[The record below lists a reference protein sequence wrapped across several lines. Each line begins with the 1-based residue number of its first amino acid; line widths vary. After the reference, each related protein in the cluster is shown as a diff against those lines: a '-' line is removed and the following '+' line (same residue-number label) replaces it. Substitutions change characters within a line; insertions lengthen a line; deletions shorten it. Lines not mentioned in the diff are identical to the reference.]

1 MIFIE
6 NKYTTIYYTIVNRA
20 KLRNLEGYCEKH
32 HIIPKSLGGSN
43 AKDNLVKL
51 TAKEHFI
58 CHLLLTRM
66 TISVS
71 KSKMV
76 QALCMMM
83 DMHSGNQSR
92 YIPSSTLYEQARKHR
107 AKLMSIQN
115 AGAGNPMYGKT
126 VTEGTRKKLRE
137 AAKLKTKPSK
147 ELVEKRRQTLLSK
160 NYKHSIETRQKM
172 KESAKLRE
180 VGTCKFCGITCI
192 TSLLKRWHNNNCKL
206 NYSCNTF
213 QHGPTTYLPS
223 S

>member
-6 NKYTTIYYTIVNRA
+6 NKYTTIYYNIVNRA
-20 KLRNLEGYCEKH
+20 KLRNLDGYCEKH

-92 YIPSSTLYEQARKHR
+92 YIPSSTLYERARKYR
-107 AKLMSIQN
+107 AELMSLN
-115 AGAGNPMYGKT
+115 TGTKNPMFGKKHSET
-126 VTEGTRKKLRE
+126 TRAKLRE
-137 AAKLKTKPSK
+137 AAKYKPKQS
-147 ELVEKRRQTLLSK
+147 
-160 NYKHSIETRQKM
+160 
-172 KESAKLRE
+172 RE
-180 VGTCKFCGITCI
+180 VIEKVRQLNLGQKRSDETKQRLSLAWKHKAKFKCVHCGLVCAAHTHN
-192 TSLLKRWHNNNCKL
+192 RWHGNNCKVMRDL
-206 NYSCNTF
+206 DNKILHDS
-213 QHGPTTYLPS
+213 TTDLPS

>member
-6 NKYTTIYYTIVNRA
+6 NKYTTIYYNIVNRA

-32 HIIPKSLGGSN
+32 HIIPKSLGGSDV
-43 AKDNLVKL
+43 KDNLVKL

-92 YIPSSTLYEQARKHR
+92 YIPSSTLYERARKYH
-107 AKLMSIQN
+107 AEIMSLRN
-115 AGAGNPMYGKT
+115 TGANNPMYGKV
-126 VTEGTRKKLRE
+126 VTEETRARLRA
-137 AAKLKTKPSK
+137 AAKLKTKPSR
-147 ELVEKRRQTLLSK
+147 ELVEKRANSLRGFKQSDETKKNLSEAWK
-160 NYKHSIETRQKM
+160 KK
-172 KESAKLRE
+172 AKL
-180 VGTCKFCGITCI
+180 TCVHCGIICPPH
-192 TSLLKRWHNNNCKL
+192 LHNRWHGLNCKHQL
-206 NYSCNTF
+206 F
-213 QHGPTTYLPS
+213 L
-223 S
+223 